1 MVAAAGLDIAPGVT
15 QVFKPAEVT
24 RLEELLDELER
35 IDGSVDAHAIDDDA
49 VRIDQLDLLERLKS
63 AAEAAQARVIV
74 AFERSQLERQRA
86 AGVRRDCQ
94 GRGIGDQVAMACR
107 QPTSQG
113 PRRLGF
119 AKAVVAEM
127 PHTHALLTE
136 GTITPWVTTILVRET
151 ACLTRE
157 DRTTADQR
165 LCATTVAETGE
176 VEPPRVLGLS
186 PRRVE
191 NAVRKLAAELDVE
204 AVVRRNAQAESDR
217 RVTVR
222 AAPDTMSYVTGLLPV
237 AQGVAVFASLRAG
250 AEASRSAGDQRSVS
264 QLMADL
270 LVERVTGQTSAGAVP
285 VEISLVMTPDS
296 LLGLSEEPA
305 VLRDGTPVPASTA
318 RELARRPDAPTW
330 LRRVFT
336 DPVSGVSTSTDPR
349 RRKFSAAEQREID
362 VRDRTCRWPGCESAI
377 RHHDHVVRHA
387 DGGPTQVANGQG
399 LCEGHNLAKEIPGWR
414 SRVIDPRPGR
424 HVIEVTTPT
433 GHRYQS
439 RPPSALGP

>member
-1 MVAAAGLDIAPGVT
+1 M
-15 QVFKPAEVT
+15 FEPAEVT
-24 RLEELLDELER
+24 ELEGLIAQLGC
-35 IDGSVDAHAIDDDA
+35 IDGSVGEQAMDADA
-49 VRIDQLDLLERLKS
+49 VRVDQLDLLERLKG
-63 AAEAAQARVIV
+63 AAEAAQARVIG

-86 AGVRRDCQ
+86 AGVRRDCL

-119 AKAVVAEM
+119 ATALVDEM
-127 PHTHALLTE
+127 PHTHALLSD
-136 GTITPWVTTILVRET
+136 GSISPWVATILVRET

-157 DRTTADQR
+157 DRAAVDTR
-165 LCATTVAETGE
+165 MCATTVTDGTAEI
-176 VEPPRVLGLS
+176 VPAPILGMT

-191 NAVRKLAAELDVE
+191 NAARKLAAELDVE
-204 AVVRRNAQAESDR
+204 AVVRRAAKAEAER
-217 RVTVR
+217 RVTIR
-222 AAPDTMSYVTGLLPV
+222 PAPDTMSYLTGLLPV
-237 AQGVAVFASLRAG
+237 AQGVAVFASLKAS
-250 AEASRSAGDQRSVS
+250 AEASRAAGDERSVN

-270 LVERVTGQTSAGAVP
+270 FVERVTGQASAAAVP

-305 VLRDGTPVPASTA
+305 ALRDGTPVPASTA
-318 RELARRPDAPTW
+318 REMAGRADAPTW
-330 LRRVFT
+330 LRRIFT
-336 DPVSGVSTSTDPR
+336 DPLTGVVTGTDAR
-349 RRKFSAAEQREID
+349 RRRFTASEARVID
-362 VRDRTCRWPGCESAI
+362 ARDRTCRIPGCDSPI
-377 RHHDHVVRHA
+377 GHHDHVVRYA
-387 DGGPTQVANGQG
+387 DGGPTSVVNAQG

-424 HVIEVTTPT
+424 HVIEVITPT

>member
-1 MVAAAGLDIAPGVT
+1 MVAAAGLEIAPGVT
-15 QVFKPAEVT
+15 RVFAPAEVT
-24 RLEELLDELER
+24 RLEELLDEVGR
-35 IDGSVDAHAIDDDA
+35 IDGSVGEHAIDEDA

-74 AFERSQLERQRA
+74 AFERSQIERQRA

-136 GTITPWVTTILVRET
+136 GAITPWVATILVRET

-157 DRTTADQR
+157 DRATADER
-165 LCATTVAETGE
+165 LCATTVAESGE
-176 VEPPRVLGLS
+176 IEPPRVLGLS
-186 PRRVE
+186 PRRAE
-191 NAVRKLAAELDVE
+191 NAARKLAAELDAE
-204 AVVRRNAQAESDR
+204 AVVRRNAQAECDR

-222 AAPDTMSYVTGLLPV
+222 PAPDTMSYVTGLLPV

-250 AEASRSAGDQRSVS
+250 AHASRAAGDQRSVS

-270 LVERVTGQTSAGAVP
+270 LVERVTGQATAGAVP

-305 VLRDGTPVPASTA
+305 VLRDGTPVPAHTA
-318 RELARRPDAPTW
+318 RELAGRPDAPTW
-330 LRRVFT
+330 VRRVFA
-336 DPVSGVSTSTDPR
+336 DPITGVATSTDPR
-349 RRKFSAAEQREID
+349 RRKFSAAEQRDID
-362 VRDRTCRWPGCESAI
+362 MRDRTCRWPGCESPI
-377 RHHDHVVRHA
+377 RHHDHVVRHV

-399 LCEGHNLAKEIPGWR
+399 LCEGHNLAKEMPDWR
-414 SRVIDPRPGR
+414 SRVLDPRPGR

-433 GHRYQS
+433 GHRYRS
-439 RPPSALGP
+439 SPPSALGP